1 MKGIAARGVRESVM
15 ESKLLTQETA
25 LVTGAASGIGRGI
38 AMAIA
43 REGARVVL
51 SDIEAQRGEETAAA
65 LRREGCDASF
75 MAADLSASD
84 GAETLLKGGL
94 DKFGTPSIFVHA
106 ASPRR
111 LEADNILNV
120 SGDTWDRMLSV
131 NVRSGFLLA
140 REIAKRMMANGI
152 RGRMLFVT
160 SPHAG
165 TPRNLPHYSAAKAGQ
180 TMVVKELAKALGPHG
195 IRVNAI
201 APGAVPGG
209 GFDARGAGIERLI
222 RCTSL
227 RRLGTPE
234 EIAGMAV
241 ALLADRFSAYVTGTT
256 VVVDGGLSLHNWIES
271 PEL

>member
-1 MKGIAARGVRESVM
+1 M
-15 ESKLLTQETA
+15 EGQLLAQETA
-25 LVTGAASGIGRGI
+25 FITGAASGIGRGI
-38 AMAIA
+38 AIAIA
-43 REGARVVL
+43 REGARVAL
-51 SDIEAQRGEETAAA
+51 SDIDADRGEETADA

-75 MAADLSASD
+75 IAADLASPD
-84 GAETLLKGGL
+84 GVKTLLKGGL
-94 DKFGTPSIFVHA
+94 DHFGTPSIFVHA

-111 LEADNILNV
+111 LEADNILDV
-120 SGDTWDRMLSV
+120 SADTWDRMLSV

-140 REIAKRMMANGI
+140 REIARRMMAAGV

-165 TPRNLPHYSAAKAGQ
+165 TPRNLPHYSAAKAAQ

-209 GFDARGAGIERLI
+209 GFDAGGAGIERLT

-234 EIAGMAV
+234 EIAGTAL
-241 ALLADRFSAYVTGTT
+241 ALLVDRFSAYVTGTT
-256 VVVDGGLSLHNWIES
+256 IVVDGGLSLHNWLE
-271 PEL
+271 PPDL

>member
-1 MKGIAARGVRESVM
+1 M
-15 ESKLLTQETA
+15 ESKLLAQETA
-25 LVTGAASGIGRGI
+25 LITGAASGIGRGI
-38 AMAIA
+38 AIAIA

-51 SDIEAQRGEETAAA
+51 SDIDAQRGEEAAA
-65 LRREGCDASF
+65 VLRREGSDANF
-75 MAADLSASD
+75 IGADLAAPD
-84 GAETLLKGGL
+84 GAGALLKDIFG
-94 DKFGTPSIFVHA
+94 KVGTPSLFVHA

-111 LEADNILNV
+111 LEADNILDV
-120 SGDTWDRMLSV
+120 SAETWDRMLSV
-131 NVRSGFLLA
+131 NLRSGFLLA
-140 REIAKRMMANGI
+140 REIGRRMIADGV

-160 SPHAG
+160 SLHADS
-165 TPRNLPHYSAAKAGQ
+165 PRNLPHYSAAKAGQ

-209 GFDARGAGIERLI
+209 GFDASGAGIERLI

-234 EIAGMAV
+234 DIAGTAL
-241 ALLADRFSAYVTGTT
+241 ALLVDRFSAYVTGTT
-256 VVVDGGLSLHNWIES
+256 VVVDGGMALHNWIEP